1 MTATS
6 AAAPAPAIAVVVPS
20 YNRRGP
26 LERVLG
32 GLARQTAPA
41 GAAFET
47 VVVLDGGTD
56 DSAAM
61 LEQWV
66 RDGRLP
72 GLRWLAQPN
81 SGQAAARNAGAAA
94 ARAPVLL
101 FVDDDV
107 VPEPE
112 LVARHLARHGAG
124 ERIAVLGDCE
134 LVRDPRRSMY
144 LRFVW
149 GWWEDL
155 YHTRT
160 RPARA
165 VSYHDFCAGNVSLR
179 RDDYLASGGFDPAFR
194 GYGGEDYELG
204 FRLLDRGVRFVPDR
218 GARGKHYHRQTAAG
232 VLRTSY
238 QEGQADVLL
247 GRKHPALRGGLR
259 LMWDPTEWNPDERR
273 YTALAFTERG
283 MSPVVLRLRLL
294 LLALYERL
302 GLSRRWHR
310 QISLLQAY
318 QYTRGVRD
326 ALGSR
331 EALLAYRA
339 EAPIPLQ
346 EVDVTHGLPEELSS
360 FWVHGQSDL
369 RVTAHGET
377 LGTVHIPRP
386 IHAPLREYLA
396 ELLATRFATP
406 LWLMFERRGISPF
419 GAPPASPAAEAAP
432 PAALP

>member
-1 MTATS
+1 MT
-6 AAAPAPAIAVVVPS
+6 AAAPDPALTVVVPS
-20 YNRRGP
+20 YNRRRP
-26 LERVLG
+26 LERVLE

-41 GAAFET
+41 AAAFET
-47 VVVLDGGTD
+47 VVVLDGSTD

-61 LEQWV
+61 LERWV
-66 RDGRLP
+66 GAGRLP
-72 GLRWLAQPN
+72 RLRWIAQRN

-107 VPEPE
+107 VPEPD
-112 LVARHLARHGAG
+112 LVERHLAHHAAG

-134 LVRDPRRSMY
+134 LVRDPRSSMY

-155 YHTRT
+155 YHART
-160 RPARA
+160 RPART

-179 RDDYLASGGFDPAFR
+179 RDDYLTSGGFDPAFR

-204 FRLLDRGVRFVPDR
+204 FRLLERGVRFVPER
-218 GARGKHYHRQTAAG
+218 RARGRHYHRQAAAG

-259 LMWDPTEWNPDERR
+259 LMWDPTEWNPAERR

-283 MSPVVLRLRLL
+283 MSRAALRLRLV
-294 LLALYERL
+294 LLALDERL

-318 QYTRGVRD
+318 HYTRGVRD

-346 EVDVTHGLPEELSS
+346 EVDVTHGLPEEFPG

-396 ELLATRFATP
+396 ELLATRFAAP

-419 GAPPASPAAEAAP
+419 GAAPTPPAGHDARAAMP
-432 PAALP
+432 